1 MAITFLTDEDEVLR
15 YDEQSLTD
23 EQKAQAR
30 ENIGADCVL
39 ISILDADPTEPKEGQ
54 MWILKTTTGKLT
66 TPVIEL
72 GEVSENSIA
81 IKLSNASFDG
91 NGTIVTSYN
100 IYVNG
105 ELNKTENIAA
115 GGTCIVAG
123 LSPETEYHISVRG
136 VNGAVLSEVSNVL
149 TAVTEA
155 QYVITVGEGN
165 CVACIGYKGN
175 VVDGKHYLIDAG
187 GNTRAVVVGTTGD
200 VPFTNG
206 EGVTGNYY
214 PFPIPQYATSVTVVI
229 PSGIRFSFNGYTV
242 TDGQYER
249 TIDTGFK
256 NTGTAITFDAG
267 KCQYCYFFFNKN
279 NAIITEEDMVGIT
292 ATFA

>member
-1 MAITFLTDEDEVLR
+1 MSAIFELMRYGKFLGGG
-15 YDEQSLTD
+15 S
-23 EQKAQAR
+23 
-30 ENIGADCVL
+30 ADCAL
-39 ISILDADPTEPKEGQ
+39 LSILDSDPVKPKEGQ
-54 MWILKTTTGKLT
+54 MWILKTATEELT

-72 GEVSENSIA
+72 GTVGENSIA

-91 NGTIVTSYN
+91 SGAVVATYN

-105 ELNKTENIAA
+105 ELRKTENIEP
-115 GGTCIVAG
+115 GGTCTVDS
-123 LSPETEYHISVRG
+123 LSPETEYQISVCG
-136 VNGAVLSEVSNVL
+136 VKGTVLSEVSNVL

-155 QYVITVGEGN
+155 QYVLTVGEGN

-175 VVDGKHYLIDAG
+175 VVDGIHYLIDAG

-206 EGVTGNYY
+206 EGVTGEYY
-214 PFPIPQYATSVTVVI
+214 PFPVPEDATSVTVQI
-229 PSGIRFSFNGYTV
+229 PSGIRFSYNGYTV

-249 TIDTGFK
+249 TLDSGFK
-256 NTGTAITFDAG
+256 NAGTTITFDAG
-267 KCQYCYFFFNKN
+267 SLQYCYFFFNKN
-279 NAIITEEDMVGIT
+279 NLAITEEDMVGIT